1 MIRKEN
7 YWKNIIL
14 GFGWQTHYP
23 FTRVVLADNVD
34 DAYFGTWQWRLFFS
48 YKVITVIVLGFAVAV
63 TFVLT
68 CLCSFPVLPLTSSS
82 STSLSQ
88 LHSHFVTSVRIR
100 RFSGPYFP
108 AFGLNT
114 KRYGVSLRIPSEYEK
129 IWSGKT
135 PNTGTFHPVSQ
146 TSFLFE
152 LVCVFCTF
160 FDTFFLTTESIQIK
174 ILKLFIN
181 VDYLVLTNWY
191 TSKKSGKR
199 FSYFFPKHY

>member
-34 DAYFGTWQWRLFFS
+34 DAYFSTWQWRLFFS
-48 YKVITVIVLGFAVAV
+48 YKVITVIVLGCAVAV

-68 CLCSFPVLPLTSSS
+68 CLCSFPVLSLTSSS

-88 LHSHFVTSVRIR
+88 LHSHFVTSVRIQ
-100 RFSGPYFP
+100 RFSGPYFL

-114 KRYGVSLRIPSEYEK
+114 KRY
-129 IWSGKT
+129 
-135 PNTGTFHPVSQ
+135 
-146 TSFLFE
+146 FLF
-152 LVCVFCTF
+152 LFQLY
-160 FDTFFLTTESIQIK
+160 FLS
-174 ILKLFIN
+174 
-181 VDYLVLTNWY
+181 D
-191 TSKKSGKR
+191 
-199 FSYFFPKHY
+199 